1 MIDFVYKYV
10 QINLSS
16 HKADTNFHKSQH
28 PSSPTNTHQSMILS
42 NTYEVRL
49 EKTYKKILFLH
60 AAFNDTFVFLAIIS
74 NKKEAIVHVDTKG
87 KVLF

>member
-1 MIDFVYKYV
+1 
-10 QINLSS
+10 
-16 HKADTNFHKSQH
+16 
-28 PSSPTNTHQSMILS
+28 MILS